1 MDILSNDG
9 EIKNSLQRKITK
21 LALPAIFENVLHT
34 AVWMM
39 DTAMVGRLSAEALSA
54 VGFGTQLA
62 FALVNIVAAM
72 GIGTSALIARCIGA
86 RDLKRA
92 NRVVAQSFLVS
103 SILSL
108 LLAGLNILLA
118 QPFFSSTMED
128 PVVVS
133 LGISYVKIITIGV
146 IFMIPTMVMNAAL
159 RGAGNTRLPMVSAL
173 IANTLNIVGD
183 YVLIFGHF
191 GFPQMGVKG
200 AAIATTLAQVCGF
213 IITIS
218 YLILG
223 KDVIRLNLKETIKI
237 DINVIKQ
244 LSKLSIPSCM
254 EEFSHS
260 GSRLIS
266 SIWIARLGTISFAAH
281 QVAVSAESMS
291 FMPGHGFSVAASTL
305 VGQNL
310 GADRV
315 DEAEKSAWGSMKF
328 ALVLMSAVGA
338 FFLLFSRQLM
348 GLFTSVREVE
358 ALAAACIRI
367 AAFEQPTIAIA
378 MALAGAL
385 RGAGDTRGTFKVGL
399 IGTWLVRLPLIFFIV
414 FVFKKPITYVW
425 IATVIQF
432 AVEAVLMVLRFKQ
445 GTWRKIKV

>member
-1 MDILSNDG
+1 
-9 EIKNSLQRKITK
+9 
-21 LALPAIFENVLHT
+21 
-34 AVWMM
+34 
-39 DTAMVGRLSAEALSA
+39 
-54 VGFGTQLA
+54 
-62 FALVNIVAAM
+62 
-72 GIGTSALIARCIGA
+72 
-86 RDLKRA
+86 
-92 NRVVAQSFLVS
+92 
-103 SILSL
+103 
-108 LLAGLNILLA
+108 
-118 QPFFSSTMED
+118 MED